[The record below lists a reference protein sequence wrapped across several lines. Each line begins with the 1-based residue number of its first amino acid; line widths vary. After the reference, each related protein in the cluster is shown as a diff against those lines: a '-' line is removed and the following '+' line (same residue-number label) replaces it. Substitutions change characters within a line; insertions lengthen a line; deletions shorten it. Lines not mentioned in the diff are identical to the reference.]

1 LKNGNITLVGVVDGE
16 GGKNL
21 VNLRV
26 NGVPNVFSVKN
37 ELVASPSK

>member
-1 LKNGNITLVGVVDGE
+1 
-16 GGKNL
+16 

-37 ELVASPSK
+37 ELVVTPSK

>member
-1 LKNGNITLVGVVDGE
+1 VDSE
-16 GGKNL
+16 GDKNL

-37 ELVASPSK
+37 ELVVSPSK